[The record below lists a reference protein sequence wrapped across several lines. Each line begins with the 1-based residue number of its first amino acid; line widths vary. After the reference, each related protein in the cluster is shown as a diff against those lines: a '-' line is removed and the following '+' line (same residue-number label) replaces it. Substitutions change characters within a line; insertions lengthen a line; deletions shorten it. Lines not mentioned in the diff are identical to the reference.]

1 MQKRNKAIND
11 WKNEVD
17 NIVEK
22 QQELGMFTAVN
33 LTEKSKETAQ
43 EAAAR
48 RTKEE
53 YQLALDT
60 LKALNRVSSAPE
72 GTSLSDIKS
81 AQARTLGAS
90 KGGAKP
96 LGFAEQLSQVDLEI
110 SRAKFLQQDASVFEE
125 LEKRRTAILQEQ
137 TRQRN
142 EVRKNENQAIQE
154 NLSAMQ
160 SGTESILS
168 ILETSGA
175 KQTGIYKALFAVNK
189 AFAIANSIVKIQQGI
204 AEASS
209 LPFPANLGAMATV
222 AASTASIVST
232 IAGTDAQFA
241 KGGAFVG
248 GDVVSTPTTFPM
260 SGGRTGL
267 MGEKGAEAVMPLSR
281 DANGRL
287 GVSVNGGGSS
297 SGGIVQQNKIEITV
311 QGGDNDQETAN
322 VISRELLRTMETI
335 AKNQIVQ
342 AKRPGG
348 ALA

>member
-1 MQKRNKAIND
+1 
-11 WKNEVD
+11 
-17 NIVEK
+17 
-22 QQELGMFTAVN
+22 
-33 LTEKSKETAQ
+33 
-43 EAAAR
+43 
-48 RTKEE
+48 
-53 YQLALDT
+53 
-60 LKALNRVSSAPE
+60 
-72 GTSLSDIKS
+72 
-81 AQARTLGAS
+81 
-90 KGGAKP
+90 
-96 LGFAEQLSQVDLEI
+96 
-110 SRAKFLQQDASVFEE
+110 
-125 LEKRRTAILQEQ
+125 
-137 TRQRN
+137 
-142 EVRKNENQAIQE
+142 
-154 NLSAMQ
+154 
-160 SGTESILS
+160 
-168 ILETSGA
+168 
-175 KQTGIYKALFAVNK
+175 
-189 AFAIANSIVKIQQGI
+189 
-204 AEASS
+204 
-209 LPFPANLGAMATV
+209 MATV

-267 MGEKGAEAVMPLSR
+267 MGEKGAEAIVPLSR

-311 QGGDNDQETAN
+311 QGGNTNEETAG